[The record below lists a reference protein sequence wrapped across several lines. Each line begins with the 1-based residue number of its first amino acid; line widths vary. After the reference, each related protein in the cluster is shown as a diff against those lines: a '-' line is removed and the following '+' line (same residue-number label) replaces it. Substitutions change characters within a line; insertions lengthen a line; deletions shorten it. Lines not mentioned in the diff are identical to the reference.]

1 MYQTT
6 TATTRP
12 TWAKTTSPESPYML
26 AGHEV
31 SKSLF
36 DAKEAAKRQ
45 GRRVF
50 LVLLTEHGDEKDV
63 PPGVCRNCLGA
74 EQIGVEV
81 AWAGPF
87 RNSTSGQPNG
97 ESGGQ
102 ALRPAYH
109 QGAWWQVARQFA
121 PCPVCADVREIVL

>member
-6 TATTRP
+6 ATSSP
-12 TWAKTTSPESPYML
+12 TWAKTPRQDGPYKL

-50 LVLLTEHGDEKDV
+50 LVLLTEHENEK
-63 PPGVCRNCLGA
+63 
-74 EQIGVEV
+74 
-81 AWAGPF
+81 
-87 RNSTSGQPNG
+87 
-97 ESGGQ
+97 ES
-102 ALRPAYH
+102 RPAS
-109 QGAWWQVARQFA
+109 AATASARKTSVSKWSW
-121 PCPVCADVREIVL
+121 PGRSRTRR